1 MSGNLLAGD
10 NATARPLFLPSMRQA
25 AILAATGLGALA
37 FALFLRYGLVENTPL
52 GLACEAGE
60 ASVVCAIRFGVVYLF
75 MWNVLGVAAI
85 GAACAQLWR
94 PDVRVFAAGLGFALL
109 GLVLY
114 NSRLSGLALA
124 LLMLSLARPV
134 PVAR

>member
-1 MSGNLLAGD
+1 MNGKPMA
-10 NATARPLFLPSMRQA
+10 ATDDAMRPRFLPSMRQA
-25 AILAATGLGALA
+25 ASLAATELGVLAL
-37 FALFLRYGLVENTPL
+37 ALFLRYGLVENTPL

-60 ASVVCAIRFGVVYLF
+60 ASFICAMRFGVVYLF
-75 MWNVLGVAAI
+75 MWNVFGVSAI

-94 PDVRVFAAGLGFALL
+94 PDVRVLGAGLGFAFL

-134 PVAR
+134 PAAR